1 MDNNKEFG
9 DLSSDEAVCKI
20 LESMDEEISTVFSR
34 SQSLKPCP
42 IGSSESG
49 ICCKNCSMG
58 PCRVMEETAGLCG
71 ATLGTIAARNL
82 ARHIAAGTAAHSD
95 HGRDMAHLL
104 ALTSEGKAE
113 GLKIKDDLKLFNFA
127 KNLGVKTDDKSVN
140 EIAGEAAEKA
150 MSLFGQ
156 QSGEIDLMR
165 LAPKKRQEIWRKHK
179 VMPRGIDRE
188 VVEMMHRTN
197 MGVDQDPENI
207 LDQAVR
213 TALADGWGGSM
224 IGTDITDIL
233 FTTPVP
239 LAAKTNLGM
248 LKEDEVNVVI
258 HGHEPT
264 LSEIIAEL
272 SDENELVEYAKS
284 KGAKGINVVGICC
297 TANEVLMRQG
307 VAPIGNFLSQEMAIM
322 TGAVELM
329 VVDIQCIMQ
338 SLGELVKK
346 YHTKLITSS
355 PKAKIPGAIHMEFQE
370 VNGTAL
376 AKEIIK
382 MAIDNFQ
389 NRKHK
394 VCIPEISSEL
404 VAGFSHE
411 YIRYMLGGRFR
422 ESFRPLNDAIIDGRI
437 QGIVAIVGCNNAR
450 ICQDKYHNYLAKE
463 FIKRDYLVVSTG
475 CGALSLAKC
484 GIMIP
489 EAMEEAGPG
498 LRSICEAVGIPPIL
512 HLGSCVDNS
521 RILTIVSEI
530 VSEGGLGEDISD
542 LPAAGIAPEWMSEK
556 ALSIG
561 TYFAASGVYV
571 AFSGQ
576 PIPVESS
583 IEVKNIMTSG
593 WQQKYGGQLEYIADI
608 DELLEKVINVIQDK
622 RKALK
627 IDTKKE
633 RVLMDMEA
641 RRALTNV

>member
-58 PCRVMEETAGLCG
+58 PCRVMGETAGLCG

-113 GLKIKDDLKLFNFA
+113 GLKIKDDVKLFKFA
-127 KNLGVKTDDKSVN
+127 KNLGVKTGDKSVN

-297 TANEVLMRQG
+297 SANEVLMRQG
-307 VAPIGNFLSQEMAIM
+307 IAPIGNFLSQEMAIM

-394 VCIPEISSEL
+394 VCIPEVSSEL

-463 FIKRDYLVVSTG
+463 FIKRDYLVVTTG

-484 GIMIP
+484 GIMVP

-583 IEVKNIMTSG
+583 VEVKNIMTSG